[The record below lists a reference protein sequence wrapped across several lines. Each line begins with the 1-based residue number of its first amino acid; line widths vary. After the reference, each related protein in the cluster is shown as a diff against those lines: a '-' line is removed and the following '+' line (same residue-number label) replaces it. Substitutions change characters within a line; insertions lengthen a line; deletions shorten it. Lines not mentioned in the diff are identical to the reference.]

1 MPATRAGARAPWMS
15 HHLCVP
21 ASVRGFP
28 TRFPVR
34 GDGRRPLRYRL
45 AAGTTRILL
54 RLLFLGRLQLEGAE
68 GVPLEG
74 PLLVASN
81 HISNWDPLILGAFFP
96 GTLFAMAK
104 RELFR
109 PAPVAWLLAGCNCF
123 PVDRG
128 NADRRALRISLDL
141 LRGRRRLLLFIEGH
155 RSRGRGMLP
164 AEAGAGFLL
173 RRTQAP
179 VLPVAIWGTE
189 RALRLAGGL
198 LPRRGRI
205 RVRYGRPLTVSGRS
219 DQEIADAV
227 AAEVA
232 ALLPS
237 RYRGRRERSAGGEP
251 DVPAALPAASRE
263 TVSAGPS
270 ASPATP
276 ETPPRQASRRSPGR

>member
-1 MPATRAGARAPWMS
+1 MPAT
-15 HHLCVP
+15 
-21 ASVRGFP
+21 VRGFP
-28 TRFPVR
+28 AQFPVR
-34 GDGRRPLRYRL
+34 RDGRRPWRYRL
-45 AAGTTRILL
+45 TAGLCGICL
-54 RLLFLGRLQLEGAE
+54 RVLFFRRLRFEGSAN
-68 GVPLEG
+68 VPLEG
-74 PLLVASN
+74 PLVVASN

-141 LRGRRRLLLFIEGH
+141 LQRGRRLLLFIEGH
-155 RSRGRGMLP
+155 RSRRRGMGP
-164 AEAGAGFLL
+164 AEAGAGFMV
-173 RRTQAP
+173 RHTQAP

-189 RALRLAGGL
+189 RALHPAGGL

-205 RVRYGRPLTVSGRS
+205 RVRYGRPLTISGRS
-219 DQEIADAV
+219 DQEIADAI

-237 RYRGRRERSAGGEP
+237 GYRGARNRA
-251 DVPAALPAASRE
+251 
-263 TVSAGPS
+263 
-270 ASPATP
+270 
-276 ETPPRQASRRSPGR
+276 

>member
-1 MPATRAGARAPWMS
+1 MS
-15 HHLCVP
+15 HHLWVP
-21 ASVRGFP
+21 APVPGFP
-28 TRFPVR
+28 ARFPVR

-45 AAGTTRILL
+45 AAGSVRLCL
-54 RLLFLGRLQLEGAE
+54 RLLFLGRLDLEGAD

-109 PAPVAWLLAGCNCF
+109 PSPVAWLLAGCNCF

-141 LRGRRRLLLFIEGH
+141 LGGGRRLLLFIEGH
-155 RSRGRGMLP
+155 RSRGRGMGP
-164 AEAGAGFLL
+164 AEAGAGFLV

-189 RALRLAGGL
+189 RALRPAGGL

-219 DQEIADAV
+219 DQEIADAI
-227 AAEVA
+227 AAKVA

-237 RYRGRRERSAGGEP
+237 GYRGTQERSA
-251 DVPAALPAASRE
+251 
-263 TVSAGPS
+263 SAGPDS
-270 ASPATP
+270 MTASPATSSEGVP
-276 ETPPRQASRRSPGR
+276 ATPSAPPATPGLSRRRASRRSPDR

>member
-1 MPATRAGARAPWMS
+1 MS
-15 HHLCVP
+15 HHLAVP
-21 ASVRGFP
+21 APVPGFP
-28 TRFPVR
+28 ARFPVR

-45 AAGTTRILL
+45 AAGSVRLCL
-54 RLLFLGRLQLEGAE
+54 RLLFLGRLHLEGAD

-109 PAPVAWLLAGCNCF
+109 PSPVAWLLAGCNCF

-141 LRGRRRLLLFIEGH
+141 LRARRRLLLFIEGH
-155 RSRGRGMLP
+155 RSRGRGMGP
-164 AEAGAGFLL
+164 AEAGAGFLV

-189 RALRLAGGL
+189 RALRPAGGL

-219 DQEIADAV
+219 DQEIADAI

-237 RYRGRRERSAGGEP
+237 GYR
-251 DVPAALPAASRE
+251 
-263 TVSAGPS
+263 GPS
-270 ASPATP
+270 ASSVTP
-276 ETPPRQASRRSPGR
+276 GTPRRRASRRSPGR

>member
-1 MPATRAGARAPWMS
+1 MS
-15 HHLCVP
+15 HHLAVP
-21 ASVRGFP
+21 APVPGFP
-28 TRFPVR
+28 ARFPVR

-45 AAGTTRILL
+45 AAGSVRICL
-54 RLLFLGRLQLEGAE
+54 RLLFLGRLHLEGAD

-109 PAPVAWLLAGCNCF
+109 PPPVAWLLAGCNCF

-141 LRGRRRLLLFIEGH
+141 LRRRRRLLLFIEGH
-155 RSRGRGMLP
+155 RSRGRGMGP
-164 AEAGAGFLL
+164 AEAGAGFLV

-189 RALRLAGGL
+189 RVLRPAGGL

-205 RVRYGRPLTVSGRS
+205 RVRYGLPLTVSGRS
-219 DQEIADAV
+219 DQEIADAI

-237 RYRGRRERSAGGEP
+237 GYRG
-251 DVPAALPAASRE
+251 
-263 TVSAGPS
+263 
-270 ASPATP
+270 ATP
-276 ETPPRQASRRSPGR
+276 ETPPRRASRRSPDR